1 MSAFTQKAI
10 TNAFIELLGER
21 PLDKITVTD
30 IVSRCDVSRNTF
42 YYHYSDIYA
51 LVEELLF
58 TETERIMQDATSY
71 ESWQEAFLQAQRFV
85 LENKRA
91 VYHLYHSVSRD
102 QVVRYLR
109 SVTRRSVERF
119 VQGQAAGLAVPPED
133 IELMTDFYTAALVEL
148 MLQWVRDGMKR
159 DLEQYIPSMGRLL
172 EGNIR
177 DAFRRSAARAAAGA
191 DK

>member
-58 TETERIMQDATSY
+58 TETERIMQDATTY

-119 VQGQAAGLAVPPED
+119 VQGQAEGLAVPPED

-177 DAFRRSAARAAAGA
+177 DAFRRSAARAVAAA